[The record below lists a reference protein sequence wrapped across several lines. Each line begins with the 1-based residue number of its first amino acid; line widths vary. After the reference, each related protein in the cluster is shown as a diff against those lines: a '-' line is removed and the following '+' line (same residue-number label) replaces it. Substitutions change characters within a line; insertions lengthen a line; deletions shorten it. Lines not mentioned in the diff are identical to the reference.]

1 MSLRCRNILLFILGI
16 LLIGLASG
24 VEAVA
29 SYHAL
34 PETWIPGG
42 IYVLQPDSPDVDLP
56 FPFGDNINPFE
67 QQGGINLQNPSNIES
82 VVEYDPE
89 TGNYFIYQRIGDQ
102 IDYRNPTVMSFEE
115 YMNYDM
121 QQSLQDYWREKEAV
135 QSMAQAAEDGTG
147 GGFAPQLKIE
157 SEAFDRIFGGN
168 TIDIRPQGTAELI
181 FGINVNK
188 NENPQIPERQRSI
201 TTFDFDQRIQMNII
215 GNIGDKMKLST
226 NYNTQATFDFE
237 NEMRLEYTGYDD
249 EIIKRIEA
257 GNVSM
262 PLGGSLIS
270 GSQSLFGVKAELQ
283 FGKLYTTTLFSQQRG
298 QRQEINVEG
307 GAQIQEFVLSA
318 DNYEANRHFFLSRF
332 FRNRYDRAMRSLP
345 IVNSDVQIT
354 RIEVWVV
361 NYRADVEDNRNI
373 IALADLGESGD
384 GLSQYGQDNLTV
396 QPGNIASNNRNSI
409 YQLLDVPQVRNFNT
423 AASALAGL
431 GLQEAVHFER
441 IANAR
446 RLTENEFT
454 YNSKL
459 GFISLN
465 QALNNDERLA
475 VSYEYFLDGQ
485 RYQVGDLSTDGV
497 TGANALFAKL
507 LKSSLT
513 NVFIPLWDLMMK
525 NVYSIGAYQIN
536 PQDFILNIWYDDPT
550 EGINI
555 PMIPQDGVED
565 LPLVQLLGLDRIDVN
580 GAAIPDG
587 RFDFVD
593 FAATQGGTINS
604 ANGRIYF
611 TTIEPFG
618 TTLDKAM
625 EERGVPEAVRQQVVF
640 QALYD
645 SSKIAAQLMPGVN
658 RFTIQGTYQ
667 SASSDEISLNALNIP
682 QGSVTVTAGGVML
695 QENVDYTVDYNMGR
709 VRILNSGLLESKT
722 PIKIQLESNTLFS
735 IQTKTLLGQRFEYRF
750 NDKFHLGG
758 TLMHLYER
766 PLTQKVNIGDEPV
779 RNTIWGLDGNY
790 STESNV
796 LTKIIDAIPLVNT
809 KEVSSINMSG
819 EFAHL
824 IPGHSRAVGSEGN
837 AYIDDFEG
845 SQSRIDLRNFIAW
858 SIASPPQFSPEYP
871 EAMFVDSLVA
881 GYNRAHIGWHI
892 VDPLFYR
899 NDPQTPDNIFPN
911 RHYQRQ
917 VLEREVFPNR
927 QLPAGMPT
935 NIPTLDL
942 AFYPSERGQYNFDVP
957 GGSAYSA
964 GINPDGSLIDPASRW
979 GGIMRSLTTTDFEQA
994 NIEFV
999 QFWVMDPFNEDAE
1012 EFLGTTPGGKLQ
1024 IHLGNIS
1031 EDILRD
1037 GLMSFENG
1045 LPVDGTDDGGGL
1057 ITTYTNWGRVPLTQS
1072 IVNAFDNTTNSNA
1085 TQDVGLDGLPNQR
1098 DGFPDE
1104 RSHFSNYLNQVEG
1117 FLNPAAFQRAFNDPA
1132 NDDYFYFRN
1141 NTYENEVINPPDIL
1155 ERYKRFNGLEG
1166 NSISTQDAPE
1176 PYPTLATTLPSTEDV
1191 NQDLTLDASEAYF
1204 EYSIEFQPPDHPL
1217 MQIGSN
1223 FITDRLD
1230 TEGSDGRVV
1239 TWYQFKVP
1247 VQGFNR
1253 RVNIQDFRSIRFMRL
1268 VMREWEN
1275 PTVLRFA
1282 RLELIRGEWRRYMMS
1297 LSEGVEGPVNE
1308 NPETVFDVGAVNI
1321 EENGDRR
1328 PVNYVLPPGIEQQI
1342 DLGSANL
1349 RNLNEQS
1356 LALIVCGLEDGDARA
1371 AFRTTQVDMRL
1382 YKRLKM
1388 FIHGESLDMD
1398 NPIEFGDLSVF
1409 IRLGSDFDQNFY
1421 EYEVPVV
1428 PTDFVPGGMPITNP
1442 REIWPEENEMD
1453 IELDL
1458 LLQLKLERDNEVA
1471 TGIHPANNIPFYG
1484 SDGDRRMTVVGNPVL
1499 SNVRMIMIGV
1509 RNPKRDGP
1517 RANPWKTDDGL
1528 PKCAEIWVNEL
1539 RMTDFDNSGGWALQG
1554 QLSAKL
1560 ADLGN
1565 VAISGNYS
1573 TPGFGGLESR
1583 VQERQQETTRG
1594 FDISTNLELG
1604 KLLPDAANVKIPMY
1618 LGYSEQ
1624 VSDPRFDPLAPD
1636 IEQTEV
1642 AATLDRD
1649 LARERRRRVQDY
1661 QQRRSIN
1668 FTNVRKERNPDSQKD
1683 PQPWDIENLTATYS
1697 YSEIYMRS
1705 AQVQHN
1711 TTRNHR
1717 ASLAYTYMNQ
1727 PTNWK
1732 PFAKS
1737 KFFRSSPFLA
1747 LIKDFNLNLG
1757 PKQLAF
1763 RTDVDRSYNEMLLR
1777 NNTQITNFPQ
1787 PELYTKTFNWIR
1799 NYELSYDIT
1808 NKLRVSF
1815 MATNQAIVGETPGR
1829 VNSSFEDEYQLWRD
1843 SVWSSVRNFGETMDY
1858 NHAFNL
1864 SYKLPLDK
1872 LPITDWMTSD
1882 VRYTGTYN
1890 WQRAPLAQDT
1900 LGNNIQNS
1908 MNVSINHQFN
1918 FLSLYNKVGYFKKVN
1933 QKFRAQSQG
1942 GGGGRG
1948 GPQRPG
1954 GPEQKED
1961 EKGKDKD
1968 KDPNR
1973 LRPWDYGAKLIM
1985 TVKNVNVRYA
1995 LNEGTYMPGYG
2006 RRTSLMG
2013 MDNQFQA
2020 PGAAFIFGLQDDNF
2034 IENAGR
2040 RGWLVDNPFVQ
2051 EPVLRNS
2058 NEDFNMRVNLE
2069 PLPNM
2074 RIELTASR
2082 MVSENS
2088 TEKYRFNQ
2096 DLQDYLGDSYQKMG
2110 NFSMTYLPI
2119 RTAFIRDGENFQN
2132 DVFDQF
2138 VFNRWDVANRLA
2150 GQSDFSNPVFD
2161 RAEFPDGYG
2170 PTQQD
2175 VVIPAFLA
2183 AYTGQSVEEV
2193 PLNPL
2198 NYSILDALMNPNWN
2212 FNYDGLSKIKALKK
2226 IFRTV
2231 TLNHGYRSNLTI
2243 GGYTSNPAFELTA
2256 EGAPIRD
2263 LSEEKSFVHET
2274 QINIITITEQ
2284 FAPLVGFDITLNN
2297 SLNAKL
2303 EWRKDRNLALSTA
2316 NYQVTE
2322 IRGEEYVAGIGYT
2335 FQQVQLPFEIG
2346 GKKPKSDLTLRVD
2359 LSIRDNL
2366 MITRRMVELTNLVTS
2381 GQKVIS
2387 IKVAADYLI
2396 SRALTVRAFYDQ
2408 MVNQPRTTITFP
2420 TSNINAGLSL
2430 RFTLSQ

>member
-1 MSLRCRNILLFILGI
+1 MA
-16 LLIGLASG
+16 LASG
-24 VEAVA
+24 KNPWRYSLTDPVTETIDL
-29 SYHAL
+29 AL
-34 PETWIPGG
+34 Q
-42 IYVLQPDSPDVDLP
+42 VDSPEVDLP
-56 FPFGDNINPFE
+56 FPFEDNVNPG
-67 QQGGINLQNPSNIES
+67 QPPGGINLGDPSNMES

-121 QQSLQDYWREKEAV
+121 QQSLEDYWREKEAMEA
-135 QSMAQAAEDGTG
+135 MAQEGEEGSG

-157 SEAFDRIFGGN
+157 SEVFDRIFGGN

-215 GNIGDKMKLST
+215 GNIGDKMKIST

-237 NEMRLEYTGYDD
+237 NQMKLEYTGYDD
-249 EIIKRIEA
+249 EIIKKIEA

-298 QRQEINVEG
+298 QRKEINVEG
-307 GAQIQEFVLSA
+307 GAQLQEFVISA
-318 DNYEANRHFFLSRF
+318 DNYEENRHFFLSRF
-332 FRNRYDRAMRSLP
+332 FRDRYDNALRSLP

-361 NYRADVEDNRNI
+361 NYRANVEDTRNI
-373 IALADLGESGD
+373 LAFSDIGESGE
-384 GLSQYGQDNLTV
+384 GLSEYGVNNWTV
-396 QPGNIASNNRNSI
+396 QPGNIPFNGRNNL
-409 YQLLDVPQVRNFNT
+409 YAELDIPQVRNFNT
-423 AASALAGL
+423 SASALSGF

-446 RLTENEFT
+446 KLTENEFT

-497 TGANALFAKL
+497 TGTDALFAKL
-507 LKSSLT
+507 LKASLM

-525 NVYSIGAYQIN
+525 NVYSIGAYQVN
-536 PQDFILNIWYDDPT
+536 PSEFLLNVWYNDPT
-550 EGINI
+550 EGIDI
-555 PMIPQDGVED
+555 PMIPQPGVED
-565 LPLVQLLGLDRIDVN
+565 VPLVQLLGLDRLDLN
-580 GAAIPDG
+580 GAALPDG

-593 FAATQGGTINS
+593 YAATQGGTINS
-604 ANGRIYF
+604 TNGRVFF
-611 TTIEPFG
+611 TTVEPFG
-618 TTLDKAM
+618 NHLDDQL
-625 EERGVPEAVRQQVVF
+625 EQRGVNEAIREQVVF

-658 RFTIQGTYQ
+658 RFTIQGSYR
-667 SASSDEISLNALNIP
+667 SSSSDEISLNALNIP
-682 QGSVTVTAGGVML
+682 QGSVTVTAGGVLL
-695 QENVDYTVDYNMGR
+695 QENVDYTVDYNLGR
-709 VRILNSGLLESKT
+709 VRILNSGLLESQT
-722 PIKIQLESNTLFS
+722 PIKISLESNTLFS

-750 NDKFHLGG
+750 NEKFNVGG

-779 RNTIWGLDGNY
+779 RNTIWGIDGNY
-790 STESNV
+790 STESN
-796 LTKIIDAIPLVNT
+796 LITKIVDAIPGINT
-809 KEVSSINMSG
+809 KEISNVNISG
-819 EFAHL
+819 EFAQL
-824 IPGHSRAVGSEGN
+824 LPGHSRAVGSDGN

-845 SQSRIDLRNFIAW
+845 SQSRIDLRNFISW
-858 SIASPPQFSPEYP
+858 TIASPPQFNDLVPESQ
-871 EAMFVDSLVA
+871 FVDSLVSN
-881 GYNRAHIGWHI
+881 YNRAHLSWHI

-899 NDPQTPDNIFPN
+899 NDQATPDNIFPDK
-911 RHYQRQ
+911 HYQRQ

-927 QLPAGMPT
+927 QLPAGVPT
-935 NIPTLDL
+935 NIPTLDM
-942 AFYPSERGQYNFDVP
+942 AFYPNERGQYNFDLP
-957 GGSAYSA
+957 GGSDFSA
-964 GINPDGSLIDPASRW
+964 GIDPDGNLLDPASRW
-979 GGIMRSLTTTDFEQA
+979 GGIMRSLTTTNFEQA
-994 NIEFV
+994 NIEFI
-999 QFWVMDPFNEDAE
+999 QFWVMDPFNEDAVND
-1012 EFLGTTPGGKLQ
+1012 LGTTPGGKLKF
-1024 IHLGNIS
+1024 HLGNVS

-1045 LPVDGTDDGGGL
+1045 LPVDGTDEGGGL
-1057 ITTYTNWGRVPLTQS
+1057 LTTYTNWGRVPLTQS

-1085 TQDVGLDGLPNQR
+1085 TQDVGLDGLPNGR
-1098 DGFPDE
+1098 DGFIDE
-1104 RSHFSNYLNQVEG
+1104 RSHFGDYLAAMEG
-1117 FLNPAAFQRAFNDPA
+1117 FLNPDVFDSFFDDPA
-1132 NDDYFYFRN
+1132 NDDYQYFRN
-1141 NTYENEVINPPDIL
+1141 NEYEAETINPPDIL

-1166 NSISTQDAPE
+1166 NSVSTQDAPE

-1191 NQDLTLDASEAYF
+1191 NQDLTLDAAEAYF
-1204 EYSIEFQPPDHPL
+1204 EYEVEFREPTHPL
-1217 MQIGSN
+1217 MQIGQN
-1223 FITDRLD
+1223 YITDKLVAPGTDER
-1230 TEGSDGRVV
+1230 EVI
-1239 TWYQFKVP
+1239 WYQFKVP
-1247 VQGFNR
+1247 VSDYDR
-1253 RVNIQDFRSIRFMRL
+1253 RVNIQDFRSIRFMR
-1268 VMREWEN
+1268 MIMHDWEN

-1282 RLELIRGEWRRYMMS
+1282 RLELIRGEWRRYVQS
-1297 LSEGVEGPVNE
+1297 LSQGSEGIVSE
-1308 NPETVFDVGAVNI
+1308 NPETTFDVGAVNI
-1321 EENGDRR
+1321 EENGGRV

-1388 FIHGESLDMD
+1388 FIHGESLDQFD
-1398 NPIEFGDLSVF
+1398 PIEFGDLSVF
-1409 IRLGSDFDQNFY
+1409 IRLGSDFDQNYY
-1421 EYEVPVV
+1421 EYEVPVI
-1428 PTDFVPGGMPITNP
+1428 PTDYVPGGSPVTNP
-1442 REIWPEENEMD
+1442 LEIWPDGNEMD
-1453 IELDL
+1453 IELDK
-1458 LLQLKLERDNEVA
+1458 LLQLKLQRDGAVQ
-1471 TGIHPANNIPFYG
+1471 TGAHQANNVPYFG
-1484 SDGDRRMTVVGNPVL
+1484 TDGDRRMTVIGNPVL
-1499 SNVRMIMIGV
+1499 SNVRMVMIGV
-1509 RNPKRDGP
+1509 RNPKRDGLLG
-1517 RANPWKTDDGL
+1517 NPWKTDDGL

-1539 RMTDFDNSGGWALQG
+1539 RMTDFDNSGGWAALG
-1554 QLSAKL
+1554 RVSTKL
-1560 ADLGN
+1560 ADFGN
-1565 VAISGNYS
+1565 IAVAGNYS

-1594 FDISTNLELG
+1594 FDVSTNLELG
-1604 KLLPDAANVKIPMY
+1604 KFLPDDAKVKIPVY

-1624 VSDPRFDPLAPD
+1624 ITDPRFDPLSPD

-1649 LARERRRRVQDY
+1649 LARERKKRVQDY
-1661 QQRRSIN
+1661 VQRRSIN
-1668 FTNVRKERNPDSQKD
+1668 FTNVRKERNTEKERK
-1683 PQPWDIENLTATYS
+1683 PQFYDVENLSLTYS
-1697 YSEIYMRS
+1697 YNEIYMRS

-1711 TTRNHR
+1711 TTRTHR
-1717 ASLAYTYMNQ
+1717 GSLAYNFSNQ

-1732 PFAKS
+1732 PLAKS

-1747 LIKDFNLNLG
+1747 LLKDFNLNLG

-1763 RTDVDRSYNEMLLR
+1763 RTDIDRSYNEMLLR
-1777 NNTQITNFPQ
+1777 NNTQIANFPQ
-1787 PELYTKTFNWIR
+1787 PELYTKTFNWLR
-1799 NYELSYDIT
+1799 TYDFQYDLT
-1808 NKLRVSF
+1808 NNLRF
-1815 MATNQAIVGETPGR
+1815 AFNANNRAIIGETPGR
-1829 VNSSFEDEYQLWRD
+1829 VNSDFEDEYQLWRD

-1858 NHAFNL
+1858 NHAVNL

-1908 MNVSINHQFN
+1908 MNVSINHQLN

-1933 QKFRAQSQG
+1933 QKFRSQG
-1942 GGGGRG
+1942 GGSRSS

-1954 GPEQKED
+1954 ARESTDD
-1961 EKGKDKD
+1961 EKNKDK
-1968 KDPNR
+1968 KDDENR
-1973 LRPWDYGAKLIM
+1973 IRPWDYGAKLLM
-1985 TVKNVNVRYA
+1985 VVKNVNARYSV
-1995 LNEGTYMPGYG
+1995 NEGTYVPGYSQS
-2006 RRTSLMG
+2006 TQLMG
-2013 MDNQFQA
+2013 MDAAWNA
-2020 PGAAFIFGLQDDNF
+2020 PGTAFIFGLQDENF
-2034 IENAGR
+2034 VQNAGR
-2040 RGWLVDNPFVQ
+2040 QGWLVENPFVQ
-2051 EPVLRNS
+2051 QPTVRNY
-2058 NEDFNMRVNLE
+2058 NEDFSMRVNLE
-2069 PLPNM
+2069 PIPGM
-2074 RIELTASR
+2074 RIELNASR
-2082 MVSENS
+2082 VVTENT
-2088 TEKYRFNQ
+2088 TEKYRFNR
-2096 DLQDYLGDSYQKMG
+2096 DLQDYLGDSFQRTG
-2110 NFSMTYLPI
+2110 SFSMSYMPI
-2119 RTAFIRDGENFQN
+2119 RTAFVRDGENFQN
-2132 DVFDQF
+2132 DIFDQF
-2138 VFNRWDVANRLA
+2138 LANRWEVANKLA
-2150 GQSDFSNPVFD
+2150 AESPFTNPVTNQV
-2161 RAEFPDGYG
+2161 EFPDGYG

-2175 VVIPAFLA
+2175 VVVPAFLA
-2183 AYTGQSVEEV
+2183 AYKGVGIDDI

-2198 NYSILDALMNPNWN
+2198 DYSILDAIKNPNWT

-2226 IFRTV
+2226 IFKTV
-2231 TLNHGYRSNLTI
+2231 TLNHAYRSNMAI
-2243 GGYTSNPAFELTA
+2243 GGYTSNPAFQLNPD
-2256 EGAPIRD
+2256 GSPVRD
-2263 LSEEKSFVHET
+2263 LSEEQSFVHET
-2274 QINIITITEQ
+2274 QINIVSITEQ
-2284 FAPLVGFDITLNN
+2284 FAPLVGFDLTLNN
-2297 SLNAKL
+2297 SLTAKI

-2322 IRGEEYVAGIGYT
+2322 IKGEEYVAGLGYT
-2335 FQQVQLPFEIG
+2335 FKQVTLPFEIG
-2346 GKKPKSDLTLRVD
+2346 GKKPKSDLTLRAD

-2366 MITRRMVELTNLVTS
+2366 MITRRMVELTNQITS

-2396 SRALTVRAFYDQ
+2396 SKALTVRAFYDQ
-2408 MVNQPRTTITFP
+2408 QLNRPRTTITFP